1 MYICSQFA
9 KTGCALSLHSIIEN
23 LKLKKTSVMTNLVS
37 IILISAGF
45 LSMCVLTQLVVEYL
59 LTVVCKLFNLKGG
72 ACHEL

>member
-1 MYICSQFA
+1 
-9 KTGCALSLHSIIEN
+9 
-23 LKLKKTSVMTNLVS
+23 MTNLVS